1 MLCSAPMSKESDAL
15 FGLGIPD
22 LARQD
27 AGHAI
32 IAHALVDQMLGTL
45 ILAYLPKKLSD
56 VEAKMIISRS
66 GPFSSLLAKAKFSYV
81 LGLISDKTRKDLEGI
96 NAVRNA
102 FAHPKGFLRFASPEV
117 VEVFKKHWPPTDHAQ
132 TLFDERVKSAVGAMK
147 AKFDSLIYEQ
157 AIE

>member
-1 MLCSAPMSKESDAL
+1 MSKYDDAL
-15 FGLGIPD
+15 FGLRVPD
-22 LARQD
+22 LVRQD

-56 VEAKMIISRS
+56 SDAQMLLSRR
-66 GPFSSLLAKAKFSYV
+66 GPFSSLQAKTKFASA
-81 LGLISDKTRKDLEGI
+81 LELIGDETRKDLEGI

-117 VEVFKKHWPPTDHAQ
+117 AAVLENHWPTTDGAQ
-132 TLFDERVKSAVGAMK
+132 ALFDERVERVAEAMK
-147 AKFDSLIYEQ
+147 AKFDSLIYENSVRP
-157 AIE
+157 

>member
-1 MLCSAPMSKESDAL
+1 MTKDAL
-15 FGLGIPD
+15 FDLKIPD
-22 LARQD
+22 LAHQE

-56 VEAKMIISRS
+56 CEANMLLSRR
-66 GPFSSLLAKAKFSYV
+66 GPFSSLLAKTKFGYV
-81 LGLISDKTRKDLEGI
+81 LGLISNETRKDLEGI

-117 VEVFKKHWPPTDHAQ
+117 AEVFKKHWPQTDHAQ
-132 TLFDERVKSAVGAMK
+132 ALLDERVKRAAAAMK
-147 AKFDSLIYEQ
+147 AKFDSLIYDH
-157 AIE
+157 ASK